1 MLPNTWIY
9 NMVDETTAVPYHV
22 PVLAGQV
29 VEGLVVDAAGVYL
42 DATAGG
48 GGHSA
53 ALLAA
58 LAPEGSLIAV
68 DRDDEAVRAAG
79 ERLAGDSRALVRKGR
94 FAELGS
100 VLDDV
105 GVAAL
110 HGALFDLGVSSHQI
124 DAAERGFSYRA
135 EGPLDM
141 RMDPTSGETAAD
153 IIESAPEEELVR
165 IMREYG
171 EERQARSIARSI
183 VRCRQEQPLETTE
196 DLRRVIIATRPQM
209 VNKTLARV
217 FQAFRIAIN
226 GELDE
231 LVAGLSTVI
240 DRLVVGGRLAVIAY
254 HSLEDRI
261 VKRHLAELMR
271 GCICPPRL
279 PICSCGHRPEFAK
292 VGRGRIRAYA
302 NEVGRNTRARSAVLR
317 LYEKLE
323 GNT

>member
-1 MLPNTWIY
+1 
-9 NMVDETTAVPYHV
+9 MVDEKIEMPYHV
-22 PVLAGQV
+22 PVLVKEV
-29 VEGLVVDAAGVYL
+29 VEGLVVDGAGIYL

-58 LAPEGSLIAV
+58 LAPDGLLVAV

-79 ERLAGDSRALVRKGR
+79 ERLAGDRRALVRKGR

-100 VLDDV
+100 VLDAV
-105 GVAAL
+105 GVTSL

-141 RMDPTSGETAAD
+141 RMDPAVGATAAD
-153 IIESAPEEELVR
+153 IIESASEEELVR

-183 VRCRQEQPLETTE
+183 VRRRQEAPLDTTE
-196 DLRRVIIATRPQM
+196 DLRQIVVATRPQM

-261 VKRHLAELMR
+261 VKRHLVELMR

-279 PICSCGHRPEFAK
+279 PICSCGHLPEFAK
-292 VGRGRIRAYA
+292 VGRGRFRADA
-302 NEVGRNTRARSAVLR
+302 NEVSRNGRARSAVLR

-323 GNT
+323 GNK

>member
-1 MLPNTWIY
+1 MI
-9 NMVDETTAVPYHV
+9 DKEIDRPYHE
-22 PVLAGQV
+22 PVLSNQV
-29 VEGLVVDAAGVYL
+29 VEGLVVDGAGVYL

-58 LAPEGSLIAV
+58 LAAEGLLIAV

-79 ERLAGDSRALVRKGR
+79 ERLAGDRRVLVRKGR
-94 FAELGS
+94 FAELDS
-100 VLDDV
+100 VLDSV
-105 GVAAL
+105 GVVSL
-110 HGALFDLGVSSHQI
+110 NGALFDLGVSSHQI

-141 RMDPTSGETAAD
+141 RMDPTCGATAAD
-153 IIESAPEEELVR
+153 IIGEAPEAELVR

-183 VRCRQEQPLETTE
+183 VRCRQEQTLETTE
-196 DLRRVIIATRPQM
+196 DLRRIVIATRPQM

-231 LVAGLSTVI
+231 LVAGLTTAI
-240 DRLVVGGRLAVIAY
+240 DRLAVGGRLAVIAY

-279 PICSCGHRPEFAK
+279 PVCSCGHRPTFAK
-292 VGRGRIRAYA
+292 VGRGRIRADA
-302 NEVGRNTRARSAVLR
+302 NEVGLNSRARSAVLR

-323 GNT
+323 DNT

>member
-1 MLPNTWIY
+1 
-9 NMVDETTAVPYHV
+9 MVAEQVDMSYHV
-22 PVLAGQV
+22 PVLADEV
-29 VEGLVVDAAGVYL
+29 VEGLIVDRAGVYL

-48 GGHSA
+48 GGHSR

-58 LAPEGSLIAV
+58 LGPEGLLIAV
-68 DRDDEAVRAAG
+68 DRDDEAIGATS
-79 ERLAGDSRALVRKGR
+79 ESLSGDGRGLVRKGR
-94 FAELGS
+94 FAELDS
-100 VLDDV
+100 VLNTV
-105 GVAAL
+105 GVSSL
-110 HGALFDLGVSSHQI
+110 SGALFDLGVSSRQI
-124 DAAERGFSYRA
+124 DEAGRGFSYRA

-141 RMDPTSGETAAD
+141 RMDPMYGETAAD
-153 IIESAPEEELVR
+153 LIATAPEVELVR

-183 VRCRQEQPLETTE
+183 VRCRQERPLQTTE
-196 DLRRVIIATRPQM
+196 DLRQVVVATRPQM

-226 GELDE
+226 GELEE
-231 LVAGLSTVI
+231 LVAGLTTAI
-240 DRLVVGGRLAVIAY
+240 DRLAVGGRLAVIAY

-279 PICSCGHRPEFAK
+279 PVCCCNHRPEFAK
-292 VGRGRIRAYA
+292 VGRGRVKPTPS
-302 NEVGRNTRARSAVLR
+302 EVGNNSRARSAVLR

-323 GNT
+323 DNK